1 MVLTCIA
8 TGHKLF
14 KKKKKQRKELVGEGI
29 FKVPIL
35 VSE

>member
-14 KKKKKQRKELVGEGI
+14 KKKKQRKELVGEGI